1 MAIGKAPHRRRW
13 IWIFALLG
21 VGVLLAI
28 YVKPVRIDA
37 QLSALTAA
45 AKDAPTHTVGRGVVL
60 EFVEVSGTVMPRN
73 MRVYQTEAPGR
84 VTAVHID
91 EGSRVSRGDP
101 LYDFLSS
108 AYGMMGSQS
117 AGMQRATADFD
128 GVVASL
134 DVKAGAFATAGQ
146 PIAVLV
152 DDSSFS
158 VRAELDE
165 VDLTR
170 VTAGMPAVITFDS
183 IQGLELPGTVTSV
196 GLVASSRGG
205 VVTLP
210 VQISLDS
217 TDDRLRAGLTAHARI
232 TTREHAVR
240 CASPPA
246 PDRLARLPVSH
257 HRRRRRH
264 PHRQTGSRRVRRH
277 VHPGAVGVERRSS
290 HRRRRGRRSG
300 PRPPAYRRRRRVHLQ
315 DAASGG
321 GPHDQA
327 ERIVK
332 DTTGDISVARVG
344 RSRPGGRQRSIVAI
358 MGPSGSASPRSCT
371 SSDA

>member
-1 MAIGKAPHRRRW
+1 MSRGKSAKAPHRRRW

-232 TTREHAVR
+232 TTREHAGSLR
-240 CASPPA
+240 IPA
-246 PDRLARLPVSH
+246 RAWIDWQGYPSAIIVDGGDIRIARLEVGVSDGTFT
-257 HRRRRRH
+257 
-264 PHRQTGSRRVRRH
+264 QVLSGLKE
-277 VHPGAVGVERRSS
+277 GAVIVEDAVAAQARARQLTGEDDVFTF
-290 HRRRRGRRSG
+290 RMR
-300 PRPPAYRRRRRVHLQ
+300 PR
-315 DAASGG
+315 
-321 GPHDQA
+321 
-327 ERIVK
+327 EE
-332 DTTGDISVARVG
+332 
-344 RSRPGGRQRSIVAI
+344 
-358 MGPSGSASPRSCT
+358 
-371 SSDA
+371 